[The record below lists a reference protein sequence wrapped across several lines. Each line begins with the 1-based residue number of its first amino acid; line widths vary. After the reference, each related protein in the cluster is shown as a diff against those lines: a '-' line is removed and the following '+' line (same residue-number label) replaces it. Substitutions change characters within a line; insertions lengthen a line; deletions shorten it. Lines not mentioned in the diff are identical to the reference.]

1 MPNLKPNSLIAEISG
16 MMGDAILTKHPDIS
30 NGEPS
35 EAQIAQLEQFK
46 QATKYARAAM
56 AQPKVRAA
64 YKEMAAKEHQG
75 PFGLA
80 FADYFKGINR
90 LPRNKP
96 GLYRNQNPQLT
107 HYQPYGGRLD
117 MKYHLVYASE
127 NERKVLEIDTDNI
140 PPNVGDYVQLPFG
153 ENKEMCRYCAADIYS
168 LISDKASNRLPVKIL
183 FLPSLDQLRSISLYS
198 SITYPCFLT
207 GMS

>member
-1 MPNLKPNSLIAEISG
+1 
-16 MMGDAILTKHPDIS
+16 MMGDAILTKHRDIS

-46 QATKYARAAM
+46 QAAKYARAAM

-64 YKEMAAKEHQG
+64 YEEIAAKEHQG

-80 FADYFKGINR
+80 FADYFKGINL
-90 LPRNKP
+90 LPRNKT

-107 HYQPYGGRLD
+107 HYQPYGGRLS

-127 NERKVLEIDTDNI
+127 NERKVLEIDSDDV
-140 PPNVGDYVQLPFG
+140 PPNVGDQVQLPFG
-153 ENKEMCRYCAADIYS
+153 ENKETCRYRATDVYYAPGSQGMTIFY
-168 LISDKASNRLPVKIL
+168 INVK
-183 FLPSLDQLRSISLYS
+183 PD
-198 SITYPCFLT
+198 
-207 GMS
+207 